1 MKKAISLLTS
11 MMVMSLVAANMAI
24 PATAA
29 GDVQFD
35 IDDVTVSLDELTTDA
50 DGNYVVDVPVLC
62 TDNSANG
69 VASFVLKLDI
79 AGTDVGYVAD
89 GDSMTLT
96 GGSYKDKDLDS
107 TVSKQRILYLN
118 NNPGSRAIQG
128 GPETAFS
135 IQLTIPKDAKAGD
148 VYPVNW
154 DSSFAIDVSDGEEE
168 SVNDIVDIVNGSITI
183 AGGEVSDTTTTTA
196 TVEKEGTLYVDD
208 LEYDVSDVIVD
219 GKTTQEITVPVP
231 VKMANNP
238 GLASGVWEHV
248 LGNTTSAV
256 TPSLSSD
263 LVSFGD
269 DALFTTKEVDVN
281 GTRVLYLNASATE
294 VSDSDATLYY
304 VDLVIPAGASVGDTF
319 DIGFNEDVYDFSRA
333 DETSYVPNYQT
344 GTVTLVAKD
353 EPTTTTTEPVVN
365 KGTLTVSDLEQDV
378 HDILGADGKTTE
390 AITVAVPVYLAD
402 NPGLASGVWEHKFGE
417 ISSAVTPSF
426 ADPVGSTGEDTL
438 FTDKEVDY
446 AGSRVLYL
454 NANATAVTG
463 DDTLYY
469 VNVVIPAGAS
479 VGDTFNVDFD
489 ESVAD
494 FTDGAEEAFVPAF
507 QGGVITLVDN
517 TPSDTTT
524 TTEPPVTTTTPEPT
538 TTTPE
543 PTTTTPEPTTTTPEP
558 TTTTPEPTTTTPAPT
573 TTTTPE
579 PTTTTPEPTTTTPAP
594 ITTTPAP
601 VTQPTVTQP
610 TVTGTGAG
618 GGDIIVSVS
627 NGATGEGG
635 QGGQGGSAEGG
646 QGGNGQGGSAEGGQ
660 GGNGQGGN
668 GQGGSA
674 EGGQGGNGQGGN
686 AENNNT
692 NTAEGGQG
700 GNGQGGNAT
709 GGSISIGDI
718 NINIPSGNVTGTA
731 APTVTTA
738 SASATSATTASSTT
752 KASDTTKASTTA
764 ASTTKAA
771 SSNSPSTGSA
781 GIGGAIMAMIA
792 AAASAFALKK
802 KNK

>member
-29 GDVQFD
+29 GDIQFD

-69 VASFVLKLDI
+69 VASFVLKFDI
-79 AGTDVGYVAD
+79 DGTDVGYVAD
-89 GDSMTLT
+89 GDSMALT
-96 GGSYKDKDLDS
+96 GGTIRDKDLDS
-107 TVSKQRILYLN
+107 TVSKQRVLYLSN
-118 NNPGSRAIQG
+118 DPSTRAIQG
-128 GPETAFS
+128 GPETAFT

-154 DSSFAIDVSDGEEE
+154 DSSFAIDVSDTEEE
-168 SVNDIVDIVNGSITI
+168 TVSDLVDMVNGSITI
-183 AGGEVSDTTTTTA
+183 AGGDVSEDTTTTA
-196 TVEKEGTLYVDD
+196 TEKEGTLYVDN
-208 LEYDVSDVIVD
+208 LKYDVSDIVVD

-281 GTRVLYLNASATE
+281 GTRVLYLNANASEVTE
-294 VSDSDATLYY
+294 SDATLYY

-319 DIGFNEDVYDFSRA
+319 DIGFNDSVYDFSKA

-344 GTVTLVAKD
+344 GTVTLVA
-353 EPTTTTTEPVVN
+353 EAVTTTEEPVVN
-365 KGTLTVSDLEQDV
+365 KGTLTVSDLKQDV
-378 HDILGADGKTTE
+378 HDILGEDGKTTQE
-390 AITVAVPVYLAD
+390 ITVAVPVYMAE
-402 NPGLASGVWEHKFGE
+402 NPGLASGVWEHKFGD
-417 ISSAVTPSF
+417 INSAVTPSF
-426 ADPVGSTGEDTL
+426 ADPVGSTDDSTL

-454 NANATAVTG
+454 NADATGVTG

-469 VNVVIPAGAS
+469 VNVVIPAGAK
-479 VGDTFNVDFD
+479 VGDTFGVSFD

-494 FTDGAEEAFVPAF
+494 FTDGDEQAFVPAF
-507 QGGVITLVDN
+507 QGGVITLVDIIPETSTEPTTT
-517 TPSDTTT
+517 TPEPTTT
-524 TTEPPVTTTTPEPT
+524 TTPEPTTTTTAEPTTTTPEPT

-558 TTTTPEPTTTTPAPT
+558 TTTTPEPTTTTTQAPVTEPT
-573 TTTTPE
+573 TTTTQ
-579 PTTTTPEPTTTTPAP
+579 AP
-594 ITTTPAP
+594 
-601 VTQPTVTQP
+601 VTQP

-627 NGATGEGG
+627 NGAEGG
-635 QGGQGGSAEGG
+635 QGGQGEGG
-646 QGGNGQGGSAEGGQ
+646 QGGSA
-660 GGNGQGGN
+660 
-668 GQGGSA
+668 
-674 EGGQGGNGQGGN
+674 QGGN

-700 GNGQGGNAT
+700 GQGGNAT

-738 SASATSATTASSTT
+738 ATTSATT

>member
-128 GPETAFS
+128 GPETAFT

-183 AGGEVSDTTTTTA
+183 DGGEVSDTTTTTA

-219 GKTTQEITVPVP
+219 GKTTKEITVPVP

-256 TPSLSSD
+256 TPSLSAD

-344 GTVTLVAKD
+344 GTVTLVAKA

-426 ADPVGSTGEDTL
+426 ADPVGSTDDSTL

-479 VGDTFNVDFD
+479 VGDKFNVDFD

-538 TTTPE
+538 TTTP
-543 PTTTTPEPTTTTPEP
+543 
-558 TTTTPEPTTTTPAPT
+558 
-573 TTTTPE
+573 
-579 PTTTTPEPTTTTPAP
+579 AP

-610 TVTGTGAG
+610 TATGTGAG

-635 QGGQGGSAEGG
+635 QGGQGGSAEG
-646 QGGNGQGGSAEGGQ
+646 
-660 GGNGQGGN
+660 

>member
-256 TPSLSSD
+256 TPSLSAD

-344 GTVTLVAKD
+344 GTVTLVAKS

-524 TTEPPVTTTTPEPT
+524 TTEPPVTTTTEPITTTTEPITTTTEPITTTTPAPT
-538 TTTPE
+538 TTTTE
-543 PTTTTPEPTTTTPEP
+543 PITTTTPA
-558 TTTTPEPTTTTPAPT
+558 PTTTTPAPT
-573 TTTTPE
+573 TTTQ
-579 PTTTTPEPTTTTPAP
+579 
-594 ITTTPAP
+594 AP

-610 TVTGTGAG
+610 TATGTGAG

-635 QGGQGGSAEGG
+635 QGGQGGSAEG
-646 QGGNGQGGSAEGGQ
+646 
-660 GGNGQGGN
+660 GQGGN